1 MSKFTDEELD
11 QLARELPH
19 VEAWVKAV
27 KAELLSRLRQGSEME
42 NVCLGDTLGNRA
54 WKDDCDPLK
63 ILRKFSR
70 LDVIAPR
77 KALSPTQAEKTL
89 GKSLYAE
96 KLAQF
101 VHRPVT
107 AMSKL
112 VFSHP
117 EETERN

>member
-1 MSKFTDEELD
+1 MSNLTTEQLDE
-11 QLARELPH
+11 LAYHLPH
-19 VEAWVKAV
+19 VKAWVKAV
-27 KAELLSRLRQGSEME
+27 EAELLRRLRQGDEME
-42 NVCLGDTLGNRA
+42 NVSLGDTLGNRT

-77 KALSPTQAEKTL
+77 KVLSPTQAEKTL
-89 GKSLYAE
+89 GKSVYA
-96 KLAQF
+96 KLAEF